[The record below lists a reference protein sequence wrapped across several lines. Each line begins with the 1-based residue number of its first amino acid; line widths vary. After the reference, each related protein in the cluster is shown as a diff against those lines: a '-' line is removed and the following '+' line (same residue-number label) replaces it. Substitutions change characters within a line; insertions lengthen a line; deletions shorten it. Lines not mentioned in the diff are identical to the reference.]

1 MRGGRRWACGRALG
15 LATGLAL
22 QLPELVPTAAVLGG
36 RAALAQPGPMNS
48 PWWENYDVRQRFL
61 CPQQGTVVVERND
74 SQASLFAAGMR
85 FTLFRERDGEP
96 GLRYRNDNLR
106 LILNG
111 DELTLEQLPQRFTCT
126 RTEEV

>member
-1 MRGGRRWACGRALG
+1 
-15 LATGLAL
+15 LAL
-22 QLPELVPTAAVLGG
+22 QLPELLPTAAVLGG
-36 RAALAQPGPMNS
+36 RAAQAQTGPMNS
-48 PWWENYDVRQRFL
+48 PWWENYNVRQRFL

-74 SQASLFAAGMR
+74 SQASFFSAGVR

>member
-1 MRGGRRWACGRALG
+1 MRSGRRWACGRALG

-22 QLPELVPTAAVLGG
+22 QLPELLPTAAVLGG
-36 RAALAQPGPMNS
+36 RAAQAQTGPMNS
-48 PWWENYDVRQRFL
+48 PWWENYNVRQRFL

-74 SQASLFAAGMR
+74 SQASFFSAGVR